1 LVCLR
6 LGFDFTTPEFGRG
19 ASTGEID
26 VLESLVL
33 WDGVLV
39 SWTGYCS
46 MFAIS
51 IDREMVTEYLSKSEG
66 KQENNV

>member
-1 LVCLR
+1 M
-6 LGFDFTTPEFGRG
+6 
-19 ASTGEID
+19 D